1 MIFQASSMLRRKCTW
16 MLVVACLLFWVG
28 CSGKGGEGQ
37 SNAPKVSAQK
47 PASPTPEAPD
57 EVVPDTPPARVEPE
71 KAPPLKEPGSQEPQ
85 APAGSGETVSGPG
98 GQGEQQEEVDSPY
111 LKPPKGQKSVKG
123 SALLAGFE
131 AGAIKKVSPE
141 RRLTTSNSTK
151 SSAGNGSLRLS
162 HKGNRLPDPAE
173 RVGYI
178 SIEVAETPL
187 SGFSH
192 FNMLVKG
199 DKSGGNL
206 LLGIIAS
213 DGKCFRPSTNVKT
226 KDGWNLIK
234 IPLADFKLAQAE
246 SSGDLKSV
254 KIRAVEFTLDV
265 FGANK
270 DEYDLLID
278 EIYLSK

>member
-1 MIFQASSMLRRKCTW
+1 MFCRKYTW
-16 MLVVACLLFWVG
+16 MLVVACLLLCAG

-37 SNAPKVSAQK
+37 SNAPTVSVK
-47 PASPTPEAPD
+47 SPASPAPEVPD
-57 EVVPDTPPARVEPE
+57 EVVPDTPPTRVEPE
-71 KAPPLKEPGSQEPQ
+71 KAPPGDPGSQAPQ
-85 APAGSGETVSGPG
+85 APAGSGDAVSGPG
-98 GQGEQQEEVDSPY
+98 GQGEQQEEADSPY

-123 SALLAGFE
+123 SVLLAGFE

-141 RRLTTSNSTK
+141 RRLTVSNSTK
-151 SSAGNGSLRLS
+151 SSAGKGSLRLS
-162 HKGNRLPDPAE
+162 HKGNKLPDPAE

-178 SIEVAETPL
+178 SIEVAETQL
-187 SGFSH
+187 TGFSN

-206 LLGIIAS
+206 LIGIIAS
-213 DGKCFRPSTNVKT
+213 DGRCFRPSANVKA

-234 IPLADFKLAQAE
+234 IPFADFKPAQAE
-246 SSGDLKSV
+246 GPSDMKSA

-265 FGANK
+265 FGGSN
-270 DEYDLLID
+270 DEYSLLID